1 MKFRIIT
8 NNPLVNLKYKE
19 IFLMDYHEDATFLE
33 TLEFTRSKV
42 HSGYEI
48 LTHPL
53 TGSVKPGETPFKSI
67 IISEEASKLNFD
79 SLKLIEEAI
88 ITTRK
93 FVLKEV
99 NWTDKV
105 LGDFKLIDCDIIT
118 SGIESINQNN

>member
-19 IFLMDYHEDATFLE
+19 IFPMDYHEDATFLE

-67 IISEEASKLNFD
+67 VISEEASKLNFD

-93 FVLKEV
+93 FVLKG

>member
-8 NNPLVNLKYKE
+8 NNPLVSFKYKD
-19 IFLMDYHEDATFLE
+19 LYPMDYHEDATFLE

-53 TGSVKPGETPFKSI
+53 TGSIKPGETPFKSI
-67 IISEEASKLNFD
+67 IISEKASKLNFD
-79 SLKLIEEAI
+79 SLKLIEDAI
-88 ITTRK
+88 ITTKK
-93 FVLKEV
+93 FILKR
-99 NWTDKV
+99 NWTDKI

>member
-8 NNPLVNLKYKE
+8 NNPLVNLKYKDL
-19 IFLMDYHEDATFLE
+19 FLMDYHEDATFLE

-42 HSGYEI
+42 HIGHEI

-67 IISEEASKLNFD
+67 IISEIATKLNFD
-79 SLKLIEEAI
+79 SLKLIEDA
-88 ITTRK
+88 ITTTKKFAFIRK
-93 FVLKEV
+93 
-99 NWTDKV
+99 WTDKII
-105 LGDFKLIDCDIIT
+105 GDFQLIDYEIIT

>member
-19 IFLMDYHEDATFLE
+19 IFPMDYHEDATFLE
-33 TLEFTRSKV
+33 TMEFTRSKV

-67 IISEEASKLNFD
+67 IISEEATQLNFD
-79 SLKLIEEAI
+79 SLKLIEDA
-88 ITTRK
+88 ITTTKKFAAIRK
-93 FVLKEV
+93 
-99 NWTDKV
+99 WTDKII
-105 LGDFKLIDCDIIT
+105 GDFQLIDCDIIT
-118 SGIESINQNN
+118 SGIESINQIN

>member
-8 NNPLVNLKYKE
+8 NNPLVKLKYKD
-19 IFLMDYHEDATFLE
+19 LYPMDYHEDATFLE

-53 TGSVKPGETPFKSI
+53 TGSIKPGETPFKSI

-88 ITTRK
+88 ITTKK
-93 FVLKEV
+93 FVLKRK
-99 NWTDKV
+99 WTDKIIS
-105 LGDFKLIDCDIIT
+105 DFKLIDCDIIT
-118 SGIESINQNN
+118 SGIESITQNN

>member
-8 NNPLVNLKYKE
+8 NNPLVNLKYKD
-19 IFLMDYHEDATFLE
+19 LYPMDYHEDATFLE

-53 TGSVKPGETPFKSI
+53 TGSIKPGETPFKSI

-88 ITTRK
+88 ITTKK
-93 FVLKEV
+93 FVLKRK
-99 NWTDKV
+99 WTDKIIS
-105 LGDFKLIDCDIIT
+105 DFKLIDCDIIT
-118 SGIESINQNN
+118 SGIESITQNN

>member
-8 NNPLVNLKYKE
+8 NNPLVNLKYKD
-19 IFLMDYHEDATFLE
+19 LYPVDHLDDATFLE
-33 TLEFTRSKV
+33 ILEFTRSKV

-67 IISEEASKLNFD
+67 IITEEATKLNFD
-79 SLKLIEEAI
+79 SLKLIEDAI

-93 FVLKEV
+93 FILKKV

>member
-8 NNPLVNLKYKE
+8 NNPLVNLKYKDL
-19 IFLMDYHEDATFLE
+19 FLMDYHEDATFLE

-42 HSGYEI
+42 HIGHEI

-67 IISEEASKLNFD
+67 IISEIATKLNFD
-79 SLKLIEEAI
+79 SLKLIEDA
-88 ITTRK
+88 ITTTKNFAFIRK
-93 FVLKEV
+93 
-99 NWTDKV
+99 WTNKII
-105 LGDFKLIDCDIIT
+105 GDFQLIDYDIIT